1 MTQRA
6 QKAGEA
12 AAAKLAATRDSTG
25 RAPHPLPDYAGVYD
39 DPFAGAVRVS
49 MEDGH
54 LVLRLGNLD
63 FIGDLEY
70 WHDNTFRVAW
80 RYHYYGTQ
88 YVTFD
93 LNELGQPTRLS
104 MGRQSVHFERV
115 RARAGGTG
123 GSPGAGG

>member
-1 MTQRA
+1 
-6 QKAGEA
+6 
-12 AAAKLAATRDSTG
+12 
-25 RAPHPLPDYAGVYD
+25 
-39 DPFAGAVRVS
+39 

-70 WHDNTFRVAW
+70 WHDNTFRVTW

-93 LNELGQPTRLS
+93 LDDLGQPTRLS
-104 MGRQSVHFERV
+104 MGGRSVHFDRV
-115 RARAGGTG
+115 RERGHRSDVVAR
-123 GSPGAGG
+123 